1 VTGAT
6 RDTRRADNRGL
17 TPPNAGSSLNDSRR
31 FMPEGIWLGRYSSL
45 NVSVCTCSAGL
56 RLAVAEKTIDGF
68 WRRSRGLTRKAAIF
82 HTTNM

>member
-1 VTGAT
+1 
-6 RDTRRADNRGL
+6 
-17 TPPNAGSSLNDSRR
+17 
-31 FMPEGIWLGRYSSL
+31 MPEGTWLGRYSSL

-56 RLAVAEKTIDGF
+56 RFAVAEKTMDGF